1 LPVEKKLLTDAY
13 FSTQMRPFLKMVV
26 TTTTQMES
34 KLVMKTL
41 NVRFWM
47 VLIGLFILPTLVAAE
62 TVYVSE
68 DFEITM
74 RTGPGNDRKI
84 ISLVQSGKPLEILEK
99 GDEWSMVR
107 TPNGKEGWVLNRYI
121 TASQPCA
128 MVLDRVRQD
137 YDVLAAQ
144 YKDIKAK
151 HEELIA
157 QKKVIDTD
165 LSQSQHDRDELSQ
178 AYASLKKESAEYLKL
193 KKRHQ
198 EVTAEL
204 EAERTRT
211 AKLDDENM
219 QMKRSRI
226 IQWVLTGGGIM
237 LVGFF
242 IGLFSSSRR
251 KPRSAL
257 Y

>member
-1 LPVEKKLLTDAY
+1 
-13 FSTQMRPFLKMVV
+13 
-26 TTTTQMES
+26 
-34 KLVMKTL
+34 MKTL
-41 NVRFWM
+41 GVRFLV
-47 VLIGLFILPTLVAAE
+47 VLIGLIIFPAAILAE

-68 DFEITM
+68 EFEITM
-74 RTGPGNDRKI
+74 RTGPATDRKI
-84 ISLVQSGKPLEILEK
+84 ISLIQSGKALEMLEK
-99 GDEWSMVR
+99 GDDWSMVR
-107 TPNGKEGWVLNRYI
+107 TANGREGWVLNRYL
-121 TASQPCA
+121 TENEPCA

-137 YDVLAAQ
+137 YDVLVAQ
-144 YKDIKAK
+144 HKDIKAQY
-151 HEELIA
+151 EELLA
-157 QKKVIDTD
+157 RNKLLDNN
-165 LSQSQHDRDELSQ
+165 LSQSQQDRDELSK
-178 AYASLKKESAEYLKL
+178 AYTSLKNEAAEFLKL

-198 EVTAEL
+198 EISTELQAEK
-204 EAERTRT
+204 TRS

-251 KPRSAL
+251 KPRSGL

>member
-1 LPVEKKLLTDAY
+1 
-13 FSTQMRPFLKMVV
+13 MKMPGA
-26 TTTTQMES
+26 Q
-34 KLVMKTL
+34 
-41 NVRFWM
+41 FW
-47 VLIGLFILPTLVAAE
+47 VILICLSILPSVSFAE

-74 RTGPGNDRKI
+74 RTGPGNERKI
-84 ISLVQSGKPLEILEK
+84 ISLIQSGKALEMLEK
-99 GDEWSMVR
+99 GNEWSMVR
-107 TPNGKEGWVLNRYI
+107 TTTGKEGWVLSRYI
-121 TASQPCA
+121 TERQPCA
-128 MVLDRVRQD
+128 MVLDRIRQD

-144 YKDIKAK
+144 FKDIKTQY
-151 HEELIA
+151 EELLA
-157 QKKVIDTD
+157 QKRVVDQD
-165 LSQSQHDRDELSQ
+165 LSQTQDDRDEINQ
-178 AYASLKKESAEYLKL
+178 AYTSLKKEAAEYLKL

-198 EVTAEL
+198 LITAEL
-204 EAERTRT
+204 ETEKTRS

-251 KPRSAL
+251 KPRSGL

>member
-1 LPVEKKLLTDAY
+1 
-13 FSTQMRPFLKMVV
+13 
-26 TTTTQMES
+26 
-34 KLVMKTL
+34 MKNL
-41 NVRFWM
+41 NVLYWM
-47 VLIGLFILPTLVAAE
+47 VLLGLLIPAATSFAE

-74 RTGPGNDRKI
+74 RTGPGTDRKI
-84 ISLVQSGKPLEILEK
+84 ISLVQSGKALEIIEK
-99 GDEWSMVR
+99 GEEWSMVR
-107 TPNGKEGWVLNRYI
+107 TLNGKEGWVLNRYL

-137 YDVLAAQ
+137 YDVLAA
-144 YKDIKAK
+144 KFEDMKTK
-151 HEELIA
+151 FDELNA
-157 QKKVIDTD
+157 QKKVTDAD
-165 LSQSQHDRDELSQ
+165 LSQSQQDRDELSA
-178 AYASLKKESAEYLKL
+178 AYETLRKESSEFLKL

-198 EVTAEL
+198 EVASDL
-204 EAERTRT
+204 ETERTRS
-211 AKLDDENM
+211 AKLDEENL
-219 QMKRSRI
+219 QMKRNRI

-251 KPRSAL
+251 KQRSSL

>member
-1 LPVEKKLLTDAY
+1 
-13 FSTQMRPFLKMVV
+13 
-26 TTTTQMES
+26 MENGV
-34 KLVMKTL
+34 VMKNL
-41 NVRFWM
+41 NVWYWM
-47 VLIGLFILPTLVAAE
+47 VLIGLLIPAAASVAE

-74 RTGPGNDRKI
+74 RTGPGTDRKI
-84 ISLVQSGKPLEILEK
+84 ISLVQSGKALEILEK
-99 GDEWSMVR
+99 GEEWSLVR
-107 TPNGKEGWVLNRYI
+107 TLNGKEGWVLNRYL

-137 YDVLAAQ
+137 YDVLN
-144 YKDIKAK
+144 AK
-151 HEELIA
+151 FQDVKKKFDELDA
-157 QKKVIDTD
+157 KKTVADAD
-165 LSQSQHDRDELSQ
+165 LSQTQKDRDELST
-178 AYASLKKESAEYLKL
+178 AYTNLKKEAAEFLKL

-198 EVTAEL
+198 QVTADL
-204 EAERTRT
+204 EAEKTLN

-219 QMKRSRI
+219 QMKRNRI

-251 KPRSAL
+251 KSRSSL